1 MNYKD
6 TLLRLFNEVIPCFEQ
21 EAYELSDYLA
31 DHPELSG
38 QEYASSKMIVEL
50 LRKHG
55 LEVEYPFAGL
65 DTAFRAQI
73 NPEKKQRMALLTEY
87 DALPDIGHACGHCA
101 SGSASILAGLSLHK
115 IASDLDFGVDIVGT
129 PDEEVH
135 GGKCVMCDNGAFD
148 GYDFA
153 AMAHMSGENAS
164 LIHFIALDGMII
176 KFHGVE
182 AHAAQAPHEG
192 RNAMNAARLFFDA
205 IDMMRQHIIPE
216 ARIHGYI
223 RKCGTASNVVPGY
236 AEVEFLTRAP
246 KRKQLNNITRWVH
259 DCAKAAALATRT
271 ECEIEVYGNPFNEL
285 YISPAGLDLMDEC
298 FTELGM
304 SNSKYHVGM
313 VGSSDIGNVDDIC
326 PAFHP
331 LVSIGPHFN
340 VHTKEFSAAIKY
352 EPAHQA
358 INNAAKLLLNIT
370 LKLYGEPERLE
381 ELKKQHKEYYGN

>member
-1 MNYKD
+1 MKYKD
-6 TLLRLFNEVIPCFEQ
+6 ILQFLFNVVIPSLEQ
-21 EAYELSDYLA
+21 EAYELNDYLA

-38 QEYASSKMIVEL
+38 EEYESSKIIVEL

-73 NPEKKQRMALLTEY
+73 NPEKKHRVALLTEY
-87 DALPDIGHACGHCA
+87 DALPEIGHACGHCA
-101 SGSASILAGLSLHK
+101 SGSASVLAGLSLYK
-115 IASDLDFGVDIVGT
+115 IASELDFGIDIIGT

-135 GGKCVMCDNGAFD
+135 GGKCMMCESGAFD

-153 AMAHMSGENAS
+153 AMAHMAGENAS
-164 LIHFIALDGMII
+164 LINFIALDGMII
-176 KFHGVE
+176 KFRGVG

-192 RNAMNAARLFFDA
+192 RNALNAARLFFDA

-223 RKCGTASNVVPGY
+223 RNGGTASNVVPGY
-236 AEVEFLTRAP
+236 AEIEFLTRAP
-246 KRKQLNNITRWVH
+246 KREQLNDITQWVH

-271 ECEIEVYGNPFNEL
+271 ECEIEAYGKPFNEV

-313 VGSSDIGNVDDIC
+313 IGSSDIGNVDDIC

-331 LVSIGPHFN
+331 LVSIGPPFN
-340 VHTKEFSAAIKY
+340 VHTKEFSAAIKD
-352 EPAHQA
+352 ELAHQA
-358 INNAAKLLLNIT
+358 INNAAKLLLSIT
-370 LKLYGEPERLE
+370 LKLYGESGRLD
-381 ELKKQHKEYYGN
+381 ELKKQHKEYYGK